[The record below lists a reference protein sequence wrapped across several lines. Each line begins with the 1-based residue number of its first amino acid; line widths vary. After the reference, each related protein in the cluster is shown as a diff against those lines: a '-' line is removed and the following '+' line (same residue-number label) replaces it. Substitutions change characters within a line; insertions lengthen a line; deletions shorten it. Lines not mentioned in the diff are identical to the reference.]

1 MIMNKLAALIAEKTP
16 IYPVTIPST
25 GKKTTFRPFF
35 VKEEKILLMAQESHN
50 DTEILLA
57 IKDIIESCVEG
68 VKNAQNLPLFDI
80 EYLFV
85 QLRAKSVGE
94 VVEPILVCPD
104 TGENIPLKVNL
115 TEVTII
121 NDKNHNNKI
130 KIADDIM
137 VKMKY
142 PSISIL
148 EKRGSVIDY
157 SNPSS
162 FYDLIVDCIETI
174 QTKDESIIAEEL
186 MREEIEEFVDS
197 MTKEQFNLLLDFF
210 ITCPRLEHEVKYTPS
225 DGKERTFVLSGLGD
239 FFE

>member
-1 MIMNKLAALIAEKTP
+1 MNKLASLISEKTP
-16 IYPVTIPST
+16 IYPIIIPSL

-35 VKEEKILLMAQESHN
+35 VKEEKILLMAQESHS

-57 IKDIIESCVEG
+57 IKDIIESCVKDISHAE
-68 VKNAQNLPLFDI
+68 NLPLFDI

-94 VVEPILVCPD
+94 IVEPILVCPE

-115 TEVTII
+115 TEVTVI

-130 KIADDIM
+130 KIAEDII
-137 VKMKY
+137 VEMKY
-142 PSISIL
+142 PSIKTL
-148 EKRGSVIDY
+148 ENRGSVIDY

-162 FYDLIVDCIETI
+162 FYDLIIDCIEFI
-174 QTKDESIIAEEL
+174 QTKQEKIAANEL
-186 MREEIEEFVDS
+186 SREEIEEFVDS
-197 MTKEQFNLLLDFF
+197 MTKDQFNLLLDFF
-210 ITCPRLEHEVKYTPS
+210 ITSPRLEHEVEYTTT
-225 DGKERTFVLSGLGD
+225 DGVKRKFVLSGLGD